1 MVTSF
6 LRIQAAISDMV
17 FEPLINL
24 LNDPIAELDQYPE
37 AFRTLFS
44 GLLQPGEFLVFPC
57 AKLANWLVPESFE
70 GQYADFTSLEAC
82 NDVQLWDAELDCWK
96 YRKILAFAKVD
107 FDYCLVCVNLEQ
119 GSLSMSVF
127 STAYDLSR
135 FWNSNTAAA
144 LDYESSEHF
153 NQFSSS
159 LAAWLGLLSAGH
171 FQASGQAMLG
181 FSNTQTPMLDL
192 LKQTLSSLMLFPELP
207 YVEIGDQSTLAYHLG
222 LIAQQR
228 AELAAIQQE
237 DEEDADSNP
246 PSEQNHCYK
255 RFNEYSDSI
264 MIVRPQPL
272 EEINTSA
279 HIAAENTQIIGVT
292 KKLKKL
298 VRRYVKCFPAI
309 TSVPIIV
316 LYLCPQQL
324 THSEIINV
332 ALELGFPLKVN
343 GTSPEERSAQKLKLT
358 QAIQATFLANGRQK
372 KRDCN
377 GVQSYNNTPNQPA
390 REVFLTEHVRL
401 SNYRGAKKPIV
412 TRTLTPYGRQ
422 KAREYLGFAPFEFY
436 ANEATTDN
444 LLELIC
450 KTLLEHGSK
459 TAAEIVT
466 ILQEQGSTVE
476 KKSVDQTAR
485 LGVRQNI
492 LSSSEGTS
500 RSPLIFRVRKRK
512 VKMMGGGPAPLPL
525 PIVAEV
531 ETNNEAEPVVLE
543 LPNIPNPDQGLQ
555 DELRSLFEQKSIV
568 SISECLVLLSATA
581 NATMGELREALEL
594 LTQHKFLY
602 KLANPKSASHDLFL
616 RRGTEASDQL
626 EFEYFYSLIKD
637 FGLDE
642 QQSRNF
648 ALHRAAAY
656 AAYLSG
662 DVTTNAALRT
672 TWELITAPEEPS
684 ETAAVRVFANVGPL
698 SFLGNGLFA
707 NTDLPQGLLIPVDG
721 VQHLDS
727 ELPEDLFLPY
737 GFKFQSFLPGRESI
751 VVDTCPGGPQGSVTC
766 WAGFVN
772 DPLNTGFSAN
782 AVPVCSNFEN
792 QMYLKLVK
800 AMPAG
805 QQIFWDYG
813 VEYWEEVSRRQQEE
827 EKANQQPFDNLDMS
841 VFDNFNTAAY
851 CDAIPLPEVSLSSC
865 ATHMQAEQPSFLHL
879 SEEPLPLLLF

>member
-24 LNDPIAELDQYPE
+24 LNDPIAELDQYAE

-44 GLLQPGEFLVFPC
+44 GLFQPGEFLVFPC
-57 AKLANWLVPESFE
+57 AKLANWLVPESIE
-70 GQYADFTSLEAC
+70 GQYADFSSLEAC
-82 NDVQLWDAELDCWK
+82 NDVELWNAELNCWK

-135 FWNSNTAAA
+135 FWDSNTGAA
-144 LDYESSEHF
+144 LDCDSSEHF
-153 NQFSSS
+153 NQFSGS

-171 FQASGQAMLG
+171 FRASGQAMLS

-207 YVEIGDQSTLAYHLG
+207 YVEIEDQTLLAHQLS

-228 AELAAIQQE
+228 AELAALQQE
-237 DEEDADSNP
+237 DEEDAEAC
-246 PSEQNHCYK
+246 PSPTEQVHCYK
-255 RFNEYSDSI
+255 RFNEYTDSI
-264 MIVRPQPL
+264 MIVRPLSL

-279 HIAAENTQIIGVT
+279 HVAAENTQIIGVT
-292 KKLKKL
+292 RKLKKL
-298 VRRYVKCFPAI
+298 VRKYVKRFPAI
-309 TSVPIIV
+309 TSIPLIV

-324 THSEIINV
+324 THSEIVNV
-332 ALELGFPLKVN
+332 ALELGFPLKVD
-343 GTSPEERSAQKLKLT
+343 GKTPVERSQQKLTIT
-358 QAIQATFLANGRQK
+358 QSFQATFLANGKQK
-372 KRDCN
+372 KRGPD
-377 GVQSYNNTPNQPA
+377 GIQSYDNTPNQPG
-390 REVFLTEHVRL
+390 RDVFLSEYVCLKNFR
-401 SNYRGAKKPIV
+401 RAKKPIV
-412 TRTLTPYGRQ
+412 VRTLTPYGRQ
-422 KAREYLGFAPFEFY
+422 KAREFLGLAPFEFY

-450 KTLLEHGSK
+450 KILLENGSK
-459 TAAEIVT
+459 TAEEIVAF
-466 ILQEQGSTVE
+466 LQERGSTIV
-476 KKSVDQTAR
+476 KKSIEQTAR
-485 LGVRQNI
+485 LGVRQRI
-492 LSSSEGTS
+492 LSASESTS
-500 RSPLIFRVRKRK
+500 HSPSVFRIRRRK
-512 VKMMGGGPAPLPL
+512 VKMLGGGPASLPL

-531 ETNNEAEPVVLE
+531 EANNEAESVMIE
-543 LPNIPNPDQGLQ
+543 LPKQTNPDQDLQ
-555 DELRSLFEQKSIV
+555 VELRNLFEQKRV
-568 SISECLVLLSATA
+568 ASISECLVILSGFAG
-581 NATMGELREALEL
+581 ATMSKLRDALEL
-594 LTQHKFLY
+594 LTREKYLY

-616 RRGTEASDQL
+616 LRSTESSDQL
-626 EFEYFYSLIKD
+626 EFEYFYSLIKNYD
-637 FGLDE
+637 LDE

-656 AAYLSG
+656 AAYCSG
-662 DVTTNAALRT
+662 DVTTNAVLRT
-672 TWELITAPEEPS
+672 TWELITAPDEPS

-707 NTDLPQGLLIPVDG
+707 NVDLPQGLLIPVDG

-727 ELPEDLFLPY
+727 ELPDDLFLPY
-737 GFKFQSFLPGRESI
+737 GFKFQSFLPGHAII

-766 WAGFVN
+766 WAGFIN

-792 QMYLKLVK
+792 QMYLKLATPV
-800 AMPAG
+800 PAG

-813 VEYWEEVSRRQQEE
+813 VEYWQEVSRRQQE
-827 EKANQQPFDNLDMS
+827 AIQQPFDNLDMS
-841 VFDNFNTAAY
+841 VFENFNFN
-851 CDAIPLPEVSLSSC
+851 PLSQC
-865 ATHMQAEQPSFLHL
+865 GAMQTERSDFFL
-879 SEEPLPLLLF
+879 SEEPLSLPLF